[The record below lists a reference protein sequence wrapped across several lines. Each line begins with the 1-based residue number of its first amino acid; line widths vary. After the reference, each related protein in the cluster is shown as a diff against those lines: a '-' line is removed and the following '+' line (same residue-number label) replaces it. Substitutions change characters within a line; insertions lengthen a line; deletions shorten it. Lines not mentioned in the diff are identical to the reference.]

1 MSVSD
6 SEAEGPKRSRQRSVQ
21 TDEARLEKFVQRADR
36 ALQGPV
42 YEASPP
48 PSPGFPLKL
57 VVTVHPD
64 GTQEVEIQ
72 WPDISE
78 AEIVLAITKCR
89 TFLLPGED
97 NYLPKVL
104 ASMRRLYTDPR
115 WNVLHDAL
123 DQDVAATLDG
133 KDLKQNLMYSGSW
146 KGDEP
151 PGGAE
156 MIGDAELA
164 MHYIYGEVLHEDE
177 WRRQELAKH
186 GLDSN
191 ATRLAVIIQ
200 MNLVMKRVHAMRHVI
215 RRMERVEYP

>member
-1 MSVSD
+1 VSD
-6 SEAEGPKRSRQRSVQ
+6 LEVGATKPSRQRSVA
-21 TDEARLEKFVQRADR
+21 TDEARLEKFVQRAGK

-48 PSPGFPLKL
+48 PAPGFPLKL

-64 GTQEVEIQ
+64 GTQVVEIQ
-72 WPDISE
+72 WPDTSE
-78 AEIVLAITKCR
+78 AEIVLAITRCR

-104 ASMRRLYTDPR
+104 ASMHRLYSDPR
-115 WNVLHDAL
+115 WMVLHEAL
-123 DQDVAATLDG
+123 TQDVAATLDG
-133 KDLKQNLMYSGSW
+133 KDLRQNLLYSGSW
-146 KGDEP
+146 KGDQP
-151 PGGAE
+151 PGDAE
-156 MIGDAELA
+156 MIGDSELA

-191 ATRLAVIIQ
+191 STKLAVILQ
-200 MNLVMKRVHAMRHVI
+200 MNLVMKRVHAIRHVI
-215 RRMERVEYP
+215 RRMESAEFP